1 MMDVKRASHYVDYNF
16 YAECYHGDV
25 LNDSVFDKAE
35 LEAEAFI
42 DEITFWTYTKIGRN
56 SNFCEVRSVFST

>member
-35 LEAEAFI
+35 LEAEAFMMKLLL
-42 DEITFWTYTKIGRN
+42 DVYKDWEKFQ
-56 SNFCEVRSVFST
+56 FL